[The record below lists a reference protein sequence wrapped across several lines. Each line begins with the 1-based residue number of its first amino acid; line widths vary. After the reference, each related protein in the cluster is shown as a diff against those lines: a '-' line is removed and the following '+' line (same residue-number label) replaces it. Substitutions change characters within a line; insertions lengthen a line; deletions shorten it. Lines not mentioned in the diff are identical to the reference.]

1 MAVPGT
7 LRVSNDCIADLAG
20 YAALECYG
28 VVGMAVTDKQEG
40 VVRLLNTSRLRKGID
55 VSAKDGGLVVDLHV
69 IVEQGVNIAS
79 VSANL
84 QSSVKFILKHLAQLD
99 NVDVVVHVEGMRS
112 R

>member
-1 MAVPGT
+1 
-7 LRVSNDCIADLAG
+7 
-20 YAALECYG
+20 
-28 VVGMAVTDKQEG
+28 
-40 VVRLLNTSRLRKGID
+40 
-55 VSAKDGGLVVDLHV
+55 
-69 IVEQGVNIAS
+69 VEQGVNIAS